1 MKSAT
6 FPGTAQVLY
15 GYDKDNRLVIEKDA
29 YTPTNIRVYLWDD
42 LGQIILVKRANQYYS
57 YAYDAFKRIQFE
69 EELEMLETCGTAVTI
84 YDYNAYGKIL
94 SENGTSHTPF
104 RYACYYYDT
113 DTDLYYLQNRYYAA
127 DKARFM
133 TEDPYWNVSNML
145 YGKFTSTV
153 ERRVYYPAVVQSE
166 NRYVYCG
173 NKPTNRIAP
182 FGLESYAFYTI
193 GKNRIFQVKH
203 SGIRIGLKMSA
214 NGRK

>member
-133 TEDPYWNVSNML
+133 TEDPYCCLL
-145 YGKFTSTV
+145 YTSPSP
-153 ERRVYYPAVVQSE
+153 RD
-166 NRYVYCG
+166 
-173 NKPTNRIAP
+173 
-182 FGLESYAFYTI
+182 
-193 GKNRIFQVKH
+193 
-203 SGIRIGLKMSA
+203 
-214 NGRK
+214 